1 MIRTNP
7 TARRGLVALAVVALA
22 LGVAACSGDDDGD
35 AAGQSQSAGG
45 DTGDS
50 GDGGGQPG
58 GGESSFRPEGRDD
71 LGIEVRNPRGLR
83 MAVNSI
89 AFEGDNI
96 LVGLEFHNGTP
107 EDVSVHDTTWDYT
120 VLRLV
125 DDAGNAYNFLPPEED
140 DEAQVDLSTIPVGD
154 SVSGTL
160 TFLGPLDGETEQLQV
175 VTNVE
180 ASAIE
185 DFTFD
190 GLVDESG
197 WPALVASIDLS

>member
-1 MIRTNP
+1 MIPTNP
-7 TARRGLVALAVVALA
+7 TARRGLAALAVVALA

-35 AAGQSQSAGG
+35 AAGQTQPAGG
-45 DTGDS
+45 DI
-50 GDGGGQPG
+50 GDGGGQQ
-58 GGESSFRPEGRDD
+58 GGESTFQPEGRDD

-83 MAVNSI
+83 MAVSSI

-160 TFLGPLDGETEQLQV
+160 TFLGPLEGETEQLRV

-180 ASAIE
+180 ASTIE